1 MSCTTDTPLPKELI
15 LVHEHTD
22 HYSIQ
27 PTVEMS
33 LEGKDKRPN
42 CHVFLVVNYILDL
55 NQQITQFLQTSGTL
69 YTTEDWLARYR
80 LPIWSVG
87 KTYDSRSVINSNTF
101 VG

>member
-1 MSCTTDTPLPKELI
+1 MSYAADTPLPEEPI

-22 HYSIQ
+22 HDSIQ

-42 CHVFLVVNYILDL
+42 YQVFLVVDYILDL
-55 NQQITQFLQTSGTL
+55 NQRITQFLQASGTL
-69 YTTEDWLARYR
+69 YTTEDWLARYK
-80 LPIWSVG
+80 LPTWSVG
-87 KTYDSRSVINSNTF
+87 KAYGSRSVMNSNTF